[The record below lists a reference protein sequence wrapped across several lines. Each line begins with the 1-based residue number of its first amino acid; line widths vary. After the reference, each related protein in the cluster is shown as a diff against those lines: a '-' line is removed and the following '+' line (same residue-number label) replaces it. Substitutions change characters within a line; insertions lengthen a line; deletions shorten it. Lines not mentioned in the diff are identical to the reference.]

1 MDLEGHIITSI
12 KVVNII
18 EENATAIEKMVNKAI
33 DEIHEKKTKILDIQT
48 TGDNLILVLG
58 EKIKK

>member
-1 MDLEGHIITSI
+1 MELEGHIITGI

-33 DEIHEKKTKILDIQT
+33 EDIHQKNIKILDIQT

-58 EKIKK
+58 EEIT

>member
-1 MDLEGHIITSI
+1 MELEGHIITGI

-33 DEIHEKKTKILDIQT
+33 NDIHQKNIKILDIQT

-58 EKIKK
+58 EEIT